1 MQIGII
7 PNIDNAKENVV
18 EKNQKVK
25 SISEE
30 TRVIQ
35 DEEYKDSL
43 AEENAQKNEVILD
56 NIRFGYNKKSKDFFV
71 KIIRGDIEMK
81 YPTEDMMKLKAF
93 LLDEFEKNNRI

>member
-7 PNIDNAKENVV
+7 PNIDNAKQNVV
-18 EKNQKVK
+18 EKNQKIK
-25 SISEE
+25 NISED

-43 AEENAQKNEVILD
+43 AEESAQKNEVILD

-71 KIIRGDIEMK
+71 KITRGDIEMK

>member
-43 AEENAQKNEVILD
+43 AEESAQKNEVILD

-71 KIIRGDIEMK
+71 KITRGDIEMK

>member
-43 AEENAQKNEVILD
+43 AEESAQKNEVILD